1 MKIILQSMFVKQ
13 IENGL
18 DLTKE
23 AKNIAAV
30 YDTSLEPG
38 QGIPL
43 HFHNDLEEI
52 YYILSGY
59 GMMMI
64 GDEKQEI
71 SRNDVIY
78 IPKTAPHTL
87 QNSGNVPL
95 RFFTISV
102 KVKVDKENIPYIT

>member
-1 MKIILQSMFVKQ
+1 MFVKQ

-18 DLTKE
+18 DLSKE

-30 YDTSLEPG
+30 YDTLLEPG
-38 QGIPL
+38 QSIPL
-43 HFHNDLEEI
+43 HFHNDFEEI

-59 GMMMI
+59 GIMTI
-64 GDEKQEI
+64 CDEKQEI

-78 IPKTAPHTL
+78 IPKTSTHTL

-95 RFFTISV
+95 RFITISV
-102 KVKVDKENIPYIT
+102 RVKEDKEYMRINTFL

>member
-1 MKIILQSMFVKQ
+1 
-13 IENGL
+13 
-18 DLTKE
+18 LTSQKE

-59 GMMMI
+59 GIMTI

-71 SRNDVIY
+71 SRNDVVY
-78 IPKTAPHTL
+78 IPKTAPAYIAKFRECAPSVFL
-87 QNSGNVPL
+87 QYP
-95 RFFTISV
+95 
-102 KVKVDKENIPYIT
+102 

>member
-1 MKIILQSMFVKQ
+1 M
-13 IENGL
+13 
-18 DLTKE
+18 T
-23 AKNIAAV
+23 
-30 YDTSLEPG
+30 
-38 QGIPL
+38 
-43 HFHNDLEEI
+43 
-52 YYILSGY
+52 
-59 GMMMI
+59 I